1 VASRRIN
8 AIVAPND
15 QCAPI
20 QRSPAGHFVQIQFE
34 DTRESLHSALTRAI
48 EQIDG
53 ATITLRRLLVLV
65 GEHGLLFLCA
75 LLTIPF
81 LIPVS
86 IPGVSTVFGAA
97 IILISIGITLNR
109 LPWLPDRLMDKEL
122 DAAKLKGILRRG
134 LDVVARVEAYVK
146 PRYRALTGSAMANR
160 INGLALIFAGLL
172 LMAPLGLVP
181 FSNTLPAFAILLLA
195 IGMAQRDGLLV
206 IAGYC
211 MIVATLVYFGVL
223 AWLAFVAGQGLYGV
237 FG

>member
-1 VASRRIN
+1 MSIEFK
-8 AIVAPND
+8 D
-15 QCAPI
+15 
-20 QRSPAGHFVQIQFE
+20 S
-34 DTRESLHSALTRAI
+34 RESLHAALTRAI

-97 IILISIGITLNR
+97 IILISLGITTNR
-109 LPWLPDRLMDKEL
+109 MPWLPDRLMDREL
-122 DAAKLKGILRRG
+122 DAVKLSGILRRG
-134 LDVVARVEAYVK
+134 ANVVAKVEAYIR
-146 PRYRALTGSAMANR
+146 PRMGAITDGAVASRV
-160 INGLALIFAGLL
+160 NGLALIFSGVL
-172 LMAPLGLVP
+172 LMAPLGLIP

-195 IGMAQRDGLLV
+195 VGMSQRDGLVV
-206 IAGYC
+206 IAGYA

-223 AWLAFVAGQGLYGV
+223 AYLAFIAGQGLAGL
-237 FG
+237 FGG